1 MTGPDFH
8 NAPNDINPLLVW
20 QQPHPMFFAEM
31 EYRAKPT
38 RETLEKW
45 KTVLFEAADFMASYP
60 DLNPDTHYYDLGPP
74 IYIASEI
81 NKPRETKNP
90 TFELCYWRFGLRIAQ
105 TWRERLGLPR
115 DAEWDQVLKS
125 LAPLPVENGVYITYE
140 GCPDMWTGTTTLDN
154 GSKFTYHD
162 GHPTTTGA
170 FGWLPGDGVD
180 LTVMRATFGKMMTTW
195 NMDSCWGWDFPMWAM
210 TAARLGETDV
220 AIELML
226 KDMSAFSFDD
236 AGYALGGPFPYFP
249 TNGAFLYTVALMVAG
264 WDGAP
269 AEKPIPGFP
278 NNGKWV
284 VKFEGLSRAI

>member
-1 MTGPDFH
+1 
-8 NAPNDINPLLVW
+8 
-20 QQPHPMFFAEM
+20 
-31 EYRAKPT
+31 
-38 RETLEKW
+38 
-45 KTVLFEAADFMASYP
+45 
-60 DLNPDTHYYDLGPP
+60 
-74 IYIASEI
+74 
-81 NKPRETKNP
+81 
-90 TFELCYWRFGLRIAQ
+90 
-105 TWRERLGLPR
+105 
-115 DAEWDQVLKS
+115 
-125 LAPLPVENGVYITYE
+125 
-140 GCPDMWTGTTTLDN
+140 
-154 GSKFTYHD
+154 
-162 GHPTTTGA
+162 
-170 FGWLPGDGVD
+170 
-180 LTVMRATFGKMMTTW
+180 MRATFGKMMTTW